1 MQKRQRYILITICTL
16 IAVLTGGYMY
26 TAYTHDKLWGYMP
39 LPFLLST
46 WMAITLL
53 LLPRFSKHPNNVK
66 RYLLS
71 GLSALLL
78 WLGFPM
84 MPFTPLLFV
93 AFIPLLLVEDDI
105 AKSRSG
111 ASKWEFFK
119 YSFFALVLWNIL
131 CTYWVANTAF
141 TAGLI
146 AFLANSFLMSI
157 PLVLYHQ
164 VKKIA
169 PKLAWMAFVAFWL
182 TFEYLHMRHDAT
194 WPWLNLGNAF
204 SSFPAVV
211 QWYEYTGALGGS
223 LWILVGNV
231 LLYKWLSPKLSD
243 WFGLQKAEVQF
254 VNKTNDTIKTGDWIN
269 LALFFVLPVAFS
281 FYLFFTYVEKGIPKE
296 IVVVQPNLEPH
307 YVKFNMSNEQT
318 MQQFLKLSTAAVSPE
333 TDYLVFP
340 ETSFDG
346 IRTNN
351 FAGDQH
357 IIALQRFVNNYPKL
371 KLVTGLG
378 SVKVYD
384 KGEALGP
391 AVRTRVRGGD
401 TLYWESHNSAIQ
413 ISSGREEVDLY
424 LKSKFVPGAE
434 IFPYKNILFFIAPIV
449 DQLGGSASG
458 FASQPKRSNFE
469 ADGASVAPVIC
480 YESVFGEYCTE
491 YVQLGA
497 QAIFIVTN
505 DGWWDNTAGHRQHLA
520 FARLR
525 AIENRRSIARSANS
539 GISAFIN
546 QRGDVVAATRY
557 DEPATLKGSILFN
570 TTFTFYTWWGDM
582 VGRIAGFVSLLLV
595 GNTLA
600 KSLMRKE

>member
-1 MQKRQRYILITICTL
+1 
-16 IAVLTGGYMY
+16 
-26 TAYTHDKLWGYMP
+26 
-39 LPFLLST
+39 
-46 WMAITLL
+46 
-53 LLPRFSKHPNNVK
+53 
-66 RYLLS
+66 
-71 GLSALLL
+71 
-78 WLGFPM
+78 M

-105 AKSRSG
+105 SKSRPE

-131 CTYWVANTAF
+131 CTYWVANTSFAP
-141 TAGLI
+141 GI
-146 AFLANSFLMSI
+146 VAFLANSFLMSI
-157 PLVLYHQ
+157 PLVFYHQ
-164 VKKIA
+164 VKKIV
-169 PKLAWMAFVAFWL
+169 PKVAWMGFVAFWL

-204 SSFPAVV
+204 SYCPAVV

-231 LLYKWLSPKLSD
+231 LLYKWLSPKLSA
-243 WFGLQKAEVQF
+243 WFGLQQTKVQF
-254 VNKTNDTIKTGDWIN
+254 VNQNDGNMKTGDWFQ
-269 LALFFVLPVAFS
+269 LALFFALPLAFS
-281 FYLFFTYVEKGIPKE
+281 FYLYFTYVEKGTPKE

-307 YVKFNMSNEQT
+307 YVKFSMSNEQT
-318 MQQFLKLSTAAVSPE
+318 MQQFLKLSSAAVSPE

-340 ETSFDG
+340 ETSFDH
-346 IRTNN
+346 IRTDD
-351 FAGDQH
+351 FANDQH
-357 IIALQRFVNNYPKL
+357 INALQRFVNNYPKL

-378 SVKVYD
+378 SVKVYA
-384 KGEALGP
+384 KGEPHGP
-391 AVRTRVRGGD
+391 AVRIRVRGGD

-413 ISSGREEVDLY
+413 IQSGKEEVDLY

-434 IFPYKNILFFIAPIV
+434 IFPYKKVLFFIAPIV
-449 DQLGGSASG
+449 DKLGGSASG
-458 FASQPKRSNFE
+458 FAAQPRRSNFE

-525 AIENRRSIARSANS
+525 AIETRRSIARSANS

-546 QRGDVVAATRY
+546 QRGDVLSATRY
-557 DEPATLKGSILFN
+557 EEPATLRGSILFN
-570 TTFTFYTWWGDM
+570 TEFTFYTFWGDM
-582 VGRIAGFVSLLLV
+582 IGRIAGFVSLLLV
-595 GNTLA
+595 GNTVVKGLV
-600 KSLMRKE
+600 RKE